1 MSSINESDIAAVA
14 AKIETEILPQVAGT
28 EASTDYGY
36 NEATAV
42 AVIDCVLSLNRKYD
56 AFVVPRLETFTKR
69 HPEIQ
74 KVGELAE
81 LIDSYPTPL
90 DFSIEE
96 LNYRDENR
104 ARILREVVQFVCTI
118 VQEVPAVSEEEVL
131 KEWALRAKPHECETL
146 GIRGFKVAGF
156 QYLRI
161 LFGADTTKPDVHII
175 GFIADA
181 LNRRVSAYEALDLL
195 EAAAPRLGLSVRA
208 VDAAIW
214 RSRARPTSE
223 LHEEEGANGDQEKL
237 VRDFL
242 VAAELAG
249 IEIQRGDICA
259 EILPMP
265 HTPPTRLPKGKMAVY
280 VFATEDCVLKVGQAG
295 KNSSARYANHHYNP
309 DSSCSNLAKSL
320 LKDEEAVQEHGFN
333 AEQVGDWIKENTNRW
348 NFLMDADFGKP
359 VLTLLEA
366 FVQCRLRPRYEGFA
380 SQR

>member
-1 MSSINESDIAAVA
+1 MSSIHESDIAAVA
-14 AKIETEILPQVAGT
+14 AKIETEILPQAAGT
-28 EASTDYGY
+28 EASADYGY

-56 AFVVPRLETFTKR
+56 AFVVPRLETFMNR
-69 HPEIQ
+69 HPEIR
-74 KVGELAE
+74 KIGELAQ

-131 KEWALRAKPHECETL
+131 KEWALGAKPHECETL
-146 GIRGFKVAGF
+146 DIRGFKVAGF

-181 LNRRVSAYEALDLL
+181 LNRKVSAYEALALL

-214 RSRARPTSE
+214 RSRAR
-223 LHEEEGANGDQEKL
+223 
-237 VRDFL
+237 
-242 VAAELAG
+242 
-249 IEIQRGDICA
+249 
-259 EILPMP
+259 
-265 HTPPTRLPKGKMAVY
+265 
-280 VFATEDCVLKVGQAG
+280 
-295 KNSSARYANHHYNP
+295 
-309 DSSCSNLAKSL
+309 
-320 LKDEEAVQEHGFN
+320 DE
-333 AEQVGDWIKENTNRW
+333 
-348 NFLMDADFGKP
+348 
-359 VLTLLEA
+359 
-366 FVQCRLRPRYEGFA
+366 
-380 SQR
+380 S